1 MKNLILLFALP
12 SLFLIACQEQN
23 NEQANE
29 QTKAALMK
37 VNVVQVQPATLT
49 HTLSLSGAITA
60 KEDVAVGTALL
71 GLQIQTVDVEVGDVV
86 KKGQVLAT
94 LETSNVQSQLSQN
107 DANLQRAKANL
118 VSQQSALTEAEATL
132 KRYQTLI
139 KSNAISHQ
147 ELEQQQAKA
156 CAARAAVQA
165 ANAEIAQVQ
174 AQLDD
179 SRHQRK
185 KAEVLAPADG
195 IITQRRAEVGN
206 LTDRN
211 ALFHLARNGEL
222 EVTVDASAEDLSLLK
237 TGLQVEI
244 QVLDQTTSGQIRL
257 LSSQIDQTSRTG
269 KVRIQLQ
276 TPNQITLGTPASAII
291 KLPEMQ
297 AQTTL
302 PLSAVNFN
310 ADGTAFV
317 MMVNHNKQIERR
329 LISLGE
335 VNQGTAGIL
344 SGLKVGEQ
352 VVQKAGALIN
362 EGDWVDPM
370 VK

>member
-1 MKNLILLFALP
+1 MKKVLFVGLLSFL
-12 SLFLIACQEQN
+12 LIACQDQN
-23 NEQANE
+23 AESTE
-29 QTKAALMK
+29 SSLMK
-37 VNVVQVQPATLT
+37 VNVVQVQPAALMQTLR
-49 HTLSLSGAITA
+49 LSGSITA

-71 GLQIQTVDVEVGDVV
+71 GLQIQTVNVEVGDTV
-86 KKGQVLAT
+86 KKGQILAT
-94 LETSNVQSQLSQN
+94 LEASNVQSQLRQN

-118 VSQQSALTEAEATL
+118 ASQQSALTEAEATL
-132 KRYQTLI
+132 KRYQTLM
-139 KSNAISHQ
+139 KSNAISRQ

-156 CAARAAVQA
+156 RAARAAVQA

-195 IITQRRAEVGN
+195 IITQRNAEVGN
-206 LTDRN
+206 LTDNN

-222 EVTVDASAEDLSLLK
+222 EATVEASAEELSLLK
-237 TGLQVEI
+237 TGLQTEV

-276 TPNQITLGTPASAII
+276 NPAQITLGTPALALIR
-291 KLPEMQ
+291 LPEMR
-297 AQTTL
+297 ANTTL

-317 MMVNHNKQIERR
+317 MMVNRNKQIERR
-329 LISLGE
+329 PISLGE
-335 VNQGTAGIL
+335 VNQGTAEIL

-352 VVQKAGALIN
+352 VLQKAGALMN
-362 EGDWVDPM
+362 EGDRVEVV
-370 VK
+370 VKE

>member
-1 MKNLILLFALP
+1 MLR
-12 SLFLIACQEQN
+12 LFLTACQEQN

-49 HTLSLSGAITA
+49 HTLCLSGAITV

-94 LETSNVQSQLSQN
+94 LETSNVQSQLRQN
-107 DANLQRAKANL
+107 DANLLRAKANL

-139 KSNAISHQ
+139 KSDAISHQ
-147 ELEQQQAKA
+147 ELEQQQAKDR
-156 CAARAAVQA
+156 AARAAVQA
-165 ANAEIAQVQ
+165 ANTEIAQVQ

-206 LTDRN
+206 LTDSN

-222 EVTVDASAEDLSLLK
+222 EVTIDASAEDLSLLK

-257 LSSQIDQTSRTG
+257 LSSQID
-269 KVRIQLQ
+269 
-276 TPNQITLGTPASAII
+276 
-291 KLPEMQ
+291 
-297 AQTTL
+297 
-302 PLSAVNFN
+302 
-310 ADGTAFV
+310 
-317 MMVNHNKQIERR
+317 
-329 LISLGE
+329 
-335 VNQGTAGIL
+335 
-344 SGLKVGEQ
+344 
-352 VVQKAGALIN
+352 
-362 EGDWVDPM
+362 
-370 VK
+370 

>member
-156 CAARAAVQA
+156 RAARAAVQA

-335 VNQGTAGIL
+335 VNQGTAEIL

>member
-94 LETSNVQSQLSQN
+94 LDTSNVQSLLSQN
-107 DANLQRAKANL
+107 DANLQRAKAYL

-156 CAARAAVQA
+156 RAARAAVQA

-222 EVTVDASAEDLSLLK
+222 EVTVDASAEDLSLLN

-335 VNQGTAGIL
+335 VNQGTAEIL

>member
-1 MKNLILLFALP
+1 MKNLILLFALL

-156 CAARAAVQA
+156 RAARAAVQA

-185 KAEVLAPADG
+185 KAEVLAHADG

-237 TGLQVEI
+237 TGLQVGI

-335 VNQGTAGIL
+335 VNQGTAEIL